1 MVGNSKSFCGENW
14 WLTLVMVLKKPSILD
29 AETFPL
35 GKREV
40 SWSRCW
46 LDGFLEWQLLQVS
59 CVGSHKVGVEW
70 QKKQQVPLG
79 YSCEHRDQWR
89 HVSLCLWSRT

>member
-1 MVGNSKSFCGENW
+1 MVGNLKSFCGENW

-70 QKKQQVPLG
+70 
-79 YSCEHRDQWR
+79 
-89 HVSLCLWSRT
+89 